1 MEKRALFK
9 RAAELLRSQDV
20 AIRQQL
26 TEISTLT
33 EKLASYQRAE
43 ETVSHL
49 LKFEELEAESVLKK
63 LSEYRTKT
71 AEDLTVLNK
80 AFDIAKGSP
89 VSFFGKVAE
98 VQDTG
103 FTPEEKFINFLIG
116 EN

>member
-1 MEKRALFK
+1 
-9 RAAELLRSQDV
+9 
-20 AIRQQL
+20 
-26 TEISTLT
+26 
-33 EKLASYQRAE
+33 
-43 ETVSHL
+43 
-49 LKFEELEAESVLKK
+49 
-63 LSEYRTKT
+63 
-71 AEDLTVLNK
+71 LNK